1 MRRVTIIGSG
11 RTGRGM
17 LGELFYSEKNFDLVF
32 ADIDSKLVDTL
43 REQGYYTVE
52 QKNLL
57 TGTIRKTRVDNFH
70 AVDVKRDH
78 AAYID
83 FLAESEIVATA
94 VFPESLDAVAADLAE
109 MVSLR
114 NNRHIVAPVA
124 VILGGNYVGLKPR
137 FDTAMTALL
146 SEPEKDHY
154 NKYVTLITSKANRKV
169 VYPDVLQE
177 DALALTGDDKPVL
190 QVDNAFRFGPDWN
203 MPSFFEPID
212 SCELGMI
219 KKIWNENLLHCS
231 LGFMGAYA
239 GCETIN
245 QIASDK
251 RAWEL
256 AKYAWFEGRR
266 ALELE
271 YGMPMPSDKEVRET
285 FEKFTSPFFSDQISR
300 IVRQPIRKLQAND
313 RFLGPAFLC
322 MKHGIV
328 PYFIFHAAAYGF
340 CYTDET
346 EPQSVQIAEVL
357 KEKELSAA
365 VSTICGINE
374 NEEKSRFARDMITA
388 AIREITAGDSKPLM
402 RVG

>member
-43 REQGYYTVE
+43 RE

-94 VFPESLDAVAADLAE
+94 VFPESFDAVAADLAE

-219 KKIWNENLLHCS
+219 KKSGTRICFTAPSALWEPMQDARRLTRSLRISEHGSWQSTHGLKEGALWNLNMACPCH
-231 LGFMGAYA
+231 
-239 GCETIN
+239 
-245 QIASDK
+245 
-251 RAWEL
+251 
-256 AKYAWFEGRR
+256 
-266 ALELE
+266 
-271 YGMPMPSDKEVRET
+271 
-285 FEKFTSPFFSDQISR
+285 
-300 IVRQPIRKLQAND
+300 PIR
-313 RFLGPAFLC
+313 
-322 MKHGIV
+322 
-328 PYFIFHAAAYGF
+328 
-340 CYTDET
+340 
-346 EPQSVQIAEVL
+346 
-357 KEKELSAA
+357 
-365 VSTICGINE
+365 
-374 NEEKSRFARDMITA
+374 RFARHSRNSPA
-388 AIREITAGDSKPLM
+388 HSFPIRSAVLF
-402 RVG
+402 VNQ

>member
-17 LGELFYSEKNFDLVF
+17 LGELFHSEKRFDLVF
-32 ADIDSKLVDTL
+32 ADIDSKLIGTL

-57 TGTIRKTRVDNFH
+57 TGLTRKTRVDNFH
-70 AVDVKRDH
+70 AIDVNRDH
-78 AAYID
+78 EAYID
-83 FLAESEIVATA
+83 YLAESEMIATA
-94 VFPESLDAVAADLAE
+94 VFPESFDAVAADLAE

-114 NNRHIVAPVA
+114 NSRHSVAPVA

-137 FDTAMTALL
+137 FDAAITSLL
-146 SEPEKDHY
+146 SNPEKNHY
-154 NKYVTLITSKANRKV
+154 NKYLTLITSKTNRKV
-169 VYPDVLQE
+169 VYPDILQE
-177 DALALTGDDKPVL
+177 DALALTCDDKTVL
-190 QVDNAFRFGPDWN
+190 QVDNSFRFGPDWN
-203 MPSFFEPID
+203 MPSFFEPVD

-245 QIASDK
+245 QIASNK

-271 YGMPMPSDKEVRET
+271 FGIPMPSDEEVRET
-285 FEKFTSPFFSDQISR
+285 FNKFTSPFLSDRIGR

-322 MKHGIV
+322 MKHGII

-346 EPQSVQIAEVL
+346 EPQSAQIAQIME
-357 KEKELSAA
+357 EKELGAA

-374 NEEKSRFARDMITA
+374 SDKESCFARDMIVA
-388 AIREITAGDSKPLM
+388 AIREITAGNSKLLM
-402 RVG
+402 RVA